1 MMEYTPRDIAK
12 MIDLSLLRPN
22 LSDEEIIKGC
32 DIAKKYDVAT
42 VCCGPSQ
49 VPLVKKC
56 LAGSNVI
63 VSTVIGFPH
72 GYSTTAAKIFEAEE
86 ALREGAVELDMV
98 LNIGKVLS
106 GDFDYVER
114 EIAAVAKV
122 THAGGGILKVI
133 LENYYLTDEMKVRAW
148 SWSPKGQVPISS
160 RPRRDSPQ
168 GELPSPTS
176 GLCAR
181 RFPPRSRSRQR
192 AGFASSIRPSSSAR
206 CGGTRFGCTATEKI
220 MEECSRRS
228 RRSGLIGMKPGI
240 SELMGALR
248 KGRVHYADFDVAVLA
263 GMILEGYGS
272 GA

>member
-1 MMEYTPRDIAK
+1 MEYRPRDIAK

-22 LSDEEIIKGC
+22 LSDEDVIKGC

-63 VSTVIGFPH
+63 VSTVLGFPH

-106 GDFDYVER
+106 HDFDYVER

-122 THAGGGILKVI
+122 AHEGGGILKVI
-133 LENYYLTDEMKVRAW
+133 LENYYLTDELKVKACMVAE
-148 SWSPKGQVPISS
+148 KAGADFVK
-160 RPRRDSPQ
+160 
-168 GELPSPTS
+168 TS
-176 GLCAR
+176 T
-181 RFPPRSRSRQR
+181 
-192 AGFASSIRPSSSAR
+192 GFAAGGATFTDLRLMRKTVSAKVQVKAAGGIRELDTALLVR
-206 CGGTRFGCTATEKI
+206 ECGGTRFGCTATEKI
-220 MEECSRRS
+220 MEECFRRVGN
-228 RRSGLIGMKPGI
+228 RG
-240 SELMGALR
+240 
-248 KGRVHYADFDVAVLA
+248 
-263 GMILEGYGS
+263 
-272 GA
+272 